1 MLSVA
6 IVVSDIIVESDIVDE
21 SVVDVVSSAFLDWQA
36 AAKETIVATNNTDF
50 TIRFMRVV
58 SLCLLDL
65 VP

>member
-6 IVVSDIIVESDIVDE
+6 IVVSDIIVDESDDIVDSDE
-21 SVVDVVSSAFLDWQA
+21 VVSSAFLDWQA

-58 SLCLLDL
+58 SLC
-65 VP
+65 